1 MELALDG
8 NEIGSGTQI
17 TVGLGTVAAIALALG
32 KWLFG
37 SSAKSLDDLKKAQE
51 AQAAAAE
58 KQTGAILDKI
68 EEVAKLQAL
77 HATAQAVTNAEM
89 AELRARIQRLED
101 ENQRNRDE
109 RHRVAQIQSD
119 ALLKLAD
126 AIRQMPA
133 AREAR

>member
-17 TVGLGTVAAIALALG
+17 TVGLGTVAAIAFTLG

-37 SSAKSLDDLKKAQE
+37 SSAKSFEELKKAQE

-58 KQTGAILDKI
+58 KQSSAILEKI

-109 RHRVAQIQSD
+109 RHRVAQVQSD

-126 AIRQMPA
+126 AIRQMPM
-133 AREAR
+133 AREGR